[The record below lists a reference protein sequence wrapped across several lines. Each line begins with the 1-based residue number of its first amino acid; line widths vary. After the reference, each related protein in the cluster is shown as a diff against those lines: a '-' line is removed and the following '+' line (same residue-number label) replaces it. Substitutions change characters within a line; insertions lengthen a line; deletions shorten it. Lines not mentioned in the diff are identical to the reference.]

1 MKEKIL
7 KVEHCCCP
15 ICDKEHDVILKEK
28 EITVEIKGVKVPY
41 IETVYF
47 CENADDEE
55 CEYCNGKMLDE
66 NLDRARKAYKEIIGA
81 L

>member
-7 KVEHCCCP
+7 KVEYRYCP
-15 ICDKEHDVILKEK
+15 ICGKEHNVILKEK
-28 EITVEIKGVKVPY
+28 ETTVEIKGVNVPY

-55 CEYCNGKMLDE
+55 CEYCNGKMWDE